1 MKAYKHLVKHVLAT
15 GGDITVWDGGDDPAE
30 EHCDQ
35 FKKIVDAIE
44 AVEEASIYI
53 FKDGATVGWA
63 RIVPFGLEDEE
74 TLVDYTVCDFFQVWE
89 DMYDRHQRGLVL

>member
-35 FKKIVDAIE
+35 FKKIIDAIE

-74 TLVDYTVCDFFQVWE
+74 TLVDYSANEFFKVWE
-89 DMYDRHQRGLVL
+89 QMYDRHQGKLRL

>member
-44 AVEEASIYI
+44 ADEEASIYI

-74 TLVDYTVCDFFQVWE
+74 TLVDYTANEFFRVWE
-89 DMYDRHQRGLVL
+89 EMYDRHQRGLVL

>member
-74 TLVDYTVCDFFQVWE
+74 TLVDYSANEFFTVWE

>member
-30 EHCDQ
+30 EHSSQ
-35 FKKIVDAIE
+35 FKKIIDAIE

-53 FKDGATVGWA
+53 FKNGETVGWA
-63 RIVPFGLEDEE
+63 RIVPFGLFDEE
-74 TLVDYTVCDFFQVWE
+74 TVVDNTVNEFFRIWD
-89 DMYDRHQRGLVL
+89 DMYDRHQNGLAL

>member
-1 MKAYKHLVKHVLAT
+1 MGVGQG

-74 TLVDYTVCDFFQVWE
+74 TLVDYSANEFFTVWE
-89 DMYDRHQRGLVL
+89 EMYDRHQRGLVL

>member
-74 TLVDYTVCDFFQVWE
+74 TLVDYTANEFFTVWE

>member
-15 GGDITVWDGGDDPAE
+15 GHAVTVWDGGDDPAE

-74 TLVDYTVCDFFQVWE
+74 TLVDYTANEFFRVWE
-89 DMYDRHQRGLVL
+89 EMYDRHQKGLVL

>member
-35 FKKIVDAIE
+35 FKKIIDAIE

-74 TLVDYTVCDFFQVWE
+74 TLVDYSANEFFTVWE
-89 DMYDRHQRGLVL
+89 EMYDRHQRGLVL

>member
-74 TLVDYTVCDFFQVWE
+74 TLVDYSANEFFTVWE
-89 DMYDRHQRGLVL
+89 EMYDRHQRGLVL